1 MDKNNNPQQPR
12 NKKNTFSTIFL
23 PLLLVVGMC
32 LTFYFVFVK
41 PSTGSSS
48 RNTENYT
55 QADLVLD
62 SDKKIDEYLAGGKS
76 K

>member
-41 PSTGSSS
+41 PSTGSYQEIQ
-48 RNTENYT
+48 RTIHK
-55 QADLVLD
+55 Q
-62 SDKKIDEYLAGGKS
+62 IWF
-76 K
+76 

>member
-48 RNTENYT
+48 IFFR
-55 QADLVLD
+55 LWW
-62 SDKKIDEYLAGGKS
+62 KINKYLAWTRSYKTS
-76 K
+76 IKV

>member
-41 PSTGSSS
+41 PLIQ
-48 RNTENYT
+48 EV
-55 QADLVLD
+55 LVREVHLQEIQRTIH
-62 SDKKIDEYLAGGKS
+62 KQIWF
-76 K
+76 

>member
-32 LTFYFVFVK
+32 LTFYFNK
-41 PSTGSSS
+41 
-48 RNTENYT
+48 
-55 QADLVLD
+55 
-62 SDKKIDEYLAGGKS
+62 YLAWTRSYKTS
-76 K
+76 IKV

>member
-32 LTFYFVFVK
+32 LTINRFIFKKYRELY
-41 PSTGSSS
+41 TS
-48 RNTENYT
+48 RFGFR
-55 QADLVLD
+55 Q
-62 SDKKIDEYLAGGKS
+62 
-76 K
+76 